1 MKQFQHTVTIPGGIH
16 ARTTGQLTTL
26 AAGYSCAV
34 TVLCGSAKANM
45 RRPFEL
51 LAMGVQQG
59 QTITVQAEGD
69 DEAECI
75 AALQQLFADTV

>member
-1 MKQFQHTVTIPGGIH
+1 MKQFQYTVTIPGGIH
-16 ARTTGQLTTL
+16 ARTTGRLATL
-26 AAGYSCAV
+26 AAGYSSAV
-34 TVLCGSAKANM
+34 TVLHGSAMANM
-45 RRPFEL
+45 RRPFDL

>member
-1 MKQFQHTVTIPGGIH
+1 MKQFQYTVTIPGGLP
-16 ARTTGQLTTL
+16 ARTTGQLTTP

-45 RRPFEL
+45 RRPIEL

-75 AALQQLFADTV
+75 AALQQLFAGTV